1 MLVNGWRIKS
11 ELVSASLV
19 HSPPREVPALVII
32 MMCETWDLSTKIY
45 TTTSL
50 PSHSALHLSLKTPLK
65 SGY

>member
-1 MLVNGWRIKS
+1 MLVTGWRIKS
-11 ELVSASLV
+11 ELISASLI
-19 HSPPREVPALVII
+19 HSTPREVPALVII

-45 TTTSL
+45 TATSL